1 MSTEPATN
9 LPVGSPKEFS
19 TTHWHMFA
27 MRAAG
32 MRPGEIADAT
42 GYSASRVS
50 VILNDPRAK
59 AIVARMTGD
68 VLRDFQLD
76 VRDLIQSYTGE
87 AVETVATLMR
97 HAESEQVRLSASK
110 DLLDRGGFKPKEV
123 VTHAHVEIDHEDAQR
138 ILSALHESQQQ
149 APALEMV
156 EDSAGV
162 FRSTSDVPGQ

>member
-1 MSTEPATN
+1 MSEAAEK
-9 LPVGSPKEFS
+9 LPVGAPKEFS
-19 TTHWHMFA
+19 ATHWHMFA
-27 MRAAG
+27 MRASG
-32 MRPGEIADAT
+32 MRPGEIASAL
-42 GYSASRVS
+42 GYSPSRVS

-59 AIVARMTGD
+59 ALVARMTGD

-97 HAESEQVRLSASK
+97 HAESEPVRLGAAR

-138 ILSALHESQQQ
+138 ILGALKEAKEE
-149 APALEMV
+149 APVFEMV

-162 FRSTSDVPGQ
+162 FRSSDDVTGE